1 MAAAK
6 QARRGTNMPVD
17 GGVRNNPLT
26 ITPHAPARKPKMMQQ
41 GPVWLHV
48 CVCPTS
54 PEVRQ
59 WRSTFFLGVAG
70 LRVSSPHLAQA
81 QRSKTARAT
90 RARTSI
96 YPATR
101 TWCAASWSC
110 AHSRGNR
117 SNWPY
122 RGLSRSPR
130 WPVTQAGSTQRT
142 PAGWRSR
149 SRQLFQ
155 MEGACTCT
163 SRTQA
168 AKKRWPCPLLRV
180 AAAQ

>member
-1 MAAAK
+1 MRKASKAWHQHACRWRGAEQPTHNHAACTRAQAQDDATRACLAAA
-6 QARRGTNMPVD
+6 
-17 GGVRNNPLT
+17 
-26 ITPHAPARKPKMMQQ
+26 
-41 GPVWLHV
+41 
-48 CVCPTS
+48 CVCPIS

-70 LRVSSPHLAQA
+70 LRISSPHPAQA

-130 WPVTQAGSTQRT
+130 WPATQAGSTQRT

>member
-1 MAAAK
+1 MRKASKAWH
-6 QARRGTNMPVD
+6 QHARRWRRAEQPTHNHDACTRAQAQDDATRACLAARVCLPSLFRGEAMAQHLFPWCCGLARQLPSPV
-17 GGVRNNPLT
+17 
-26 ITPHAPARKPKMMQQ
+26 
-41 GPVWLHV
+41 
-48 CVCPTS
+48 
-54 PEVRQ
+54 
-59 WRSTFFLGVAG
+59 
-70 LRVSSPHLAQA
+70 QA